1 MPGSAGRFL
10 SVVVPVFNEQES
22 LRPLNGEISDALSRV
37 DGLSYEIILVDDG
50 SSDGSFEVMRA
61 LYEEDPGHVKAI
73 RLRRNFGQTAALAAG
88 FDAAQ
93 GDIII
98 PMDADLQ
105 NDPQDIPRLIDK
117 MGEGYDVVSGWRAD
131 RQDRFWSRRLPSIL
145 ANGLISSITGVRL
158 HDYGCT
164 LKAYHRDVV
173 KHMNL
178 YGEQHRFLPA
188 LASWAGARVTE
199 IPVNHRA
206 RKFGRS
212 KYGIGRTLRVIL
224 DLITVKFLLSYSTK
238 PMQVFGRWGFVSIL
252 LGVGAGLIAAADKLF
267 GGLSVNRNGW
277 TFICFFFLLGGL
289 QLIGLGL
296 LGEISVR
303 TYYESQRKA
312 VYTVRERLGGVG
324 GWTKEAASEIE
335 GHADPGA

>member
-1 MPGSAGRFL
+1 MPGSVGRFL

-22 LRPLNGEISDALSRV
+22 LGPLYREISDALSRV

-61 LYEEDPGHVKAI
+61 LHEEDPAHMKAI
-73 RLRRNFGQTAALAAG
+73 CLRRNFGQTAALAAG

-117 MGEGYDVVSGWRAD
+117 MGEGYDVVSGWREN

-145 ANGLISSITGVRL
+145 ANGLISTITGVRL

-188 LASWAGARVTE
+188 LATWAGARVAE

-212 KYGIGRTLRVIL
+212 KVGIGRTLRVIL

-252 LGVGAGLIAAADKLF
+252 LGVGAGLITAVDKLF

-303 TYYESQRKA
+303 TYYESQHKP
-312 VYTVRERLGGVG
+312 VYTVRERLG
-324 GWTKEAASEIE
+324 KE
-335 GHADPGA
+335 

>member
-1 MPGSAGRFL
+1 
-10 SVVVPVFNEQES
+10 
-22 LRPLNGEISDALSRV
+22 
-37 DGLSYEIILVDDG
+37 
-50 SSDGSFEVMRA
+50 
-61 LYEEDPGHVKAI
+61 
-73 RLRRNFGQTAALAAG
+73 
-88 FDAAQ
+88 
-93 GDIII
+93 
-98 PMDADLQ
+98 
-105 NDPQDIPRLIDK
+105 
-117 MGEGYDVVSGWRAD
+117 
-131 RQDRFWSRRLPSIL
+131 
-145 ANGLISSITGVRL
+145 L

-188 LASWAGARVTE
+188 LASWAGARVAE

-212 KYGIGRTLRVIL
+212 KVGIGRTLRVIL

-238 PMQVFGRWGFVSIL
+238 PMQVFGRWGFISIL
-252 LGVGAGLIAAADKLF
+252 LGICAGLITAADKLL
-267 GGLSVNRNGW
+267 GGLNVNRNGW

-303 TYYESQRKA
+303 TYYESQHKP
-312 VYTVRERLGGVG
+312 VYTVRERLG
-324 GWTKEAASEIE
+324 KE
-335 GHADPGA
+335 

>member
-1 MPGSAGRFL
+1 MAGHEGHVL
-10 SVVVPVFNEQES
+10 SIVVPVFNEEDS
-22 LRPLNGEISDALSRV
+22 LRALHREISDAMGDLDRF
-37 DGLSYEIILVDDG
+37 SYEIVFVDDG

-61 LYEEDPGHVKAI
+61 LHEEDPAHVKAI

-105 NDPQDIPRLIDK
+105 NDPQDIPRLTEKID
-117 MGEGYDVVSGWRAD
+117 EGYDVVSGWRAN
-131 RQDRFWSRRLPSIL
+131 RQDKFISRRIPSIL
-145 ANGLISSITGVRL
+145 ANGLISMITGVHL

-164 LKAYHRDVV
+164 LKAYHCDVV

-212 KYGIGRTLRVIL
+212 NYGIGRTLRVIL

-238 PMQVFGRWGFVSIL
+238 PMQVFGRWGLISIL
-252 LGVGAGLIAAADKLF
+252 LGVGAGLITAVDKLF
-267 GGLSVNRNGW
+267 GNLSVNRNGW

-312 VYTVRERLGGVG
+312 VYTVRERLGG
-324 GWTKEAASEIE
+324 
-335 GHADPGA
+335 D

>member
-1 MPGSAGRFL
+1 MAGHEGHVL
-10 SVVVPVFNEQES
+10 SIVIPVFNEEDS
-22 LRPLNGEISDALSRV
+22 LRALHREISDAMGRLDRP
-37 DGLSYEIILVDDG
+37 SYEIVFVDDG
-50 SSDGSFEVMRA
+50 SSDGSFEIIRA
-61 LYEEDPGHVKAI
+61 LHEEDPAHVKGI

-105 NDPQDIPRLIDK
+105 NDPQDIPRLIEKID
-117 MGEGYDVVSGWRAD
+117 EGYDVVSGWRAN
-131 RQDRFWSRRLPSIL
+131 RQDKFISRRIPSIL
-145 ANGLISSITGVRL
+145 ANGLISTITGVHL

-164 LKAYHRDVV
+164 LKAYHCDVV

-212 KYGIGRTLRVIL
+212 KYGIGRTLRVVL
-224 DLITVKFLLSYSTK
+224 DLMTVKFLLSYSTK
-238 PMQVFGRWGFVSIL
+238 PMQIFGWWGFVSMA
-252 LGVGAGLIAAADKLF
+252 VGFLAGLITAADKILYNQ
-267 GGLSVNRNGW
+267 SVNRNGW
-277 TFICFFFLLGGL
+277 MFVCIFFTLGGL
-289 QLIGLGL
+289 QLIGMGL

-303 TYYESQRKA
+303 TYYESQKKTI
-312 VYTVRERLGGVG
+312 YTVRERLD
-324 GWTKEAASEIE
+324 KE
-335 GHADPGA
+335 